1 MIQWGDHHLELS
13 LRTVMRNLGQNPSK
27 DELEEMINEVDDDD
41 TGSIEFPEFLLL
53 MSKKMKDTGVEDEIK
68 EAFKLFD
75 KHGKGTIGVG
85 ELRDAM
91 LEVMTDEQVDEMM
104 QDADFK
110 GDGNVDYEEFIKRV
124 MNGK

>member
-1 MIQWGDHHLELS
+1 MA
-13 LRTVMRNLGQNPSK
+13 TVMRNLGQNPSK